1 MLPTVH
7 YNMGG
12 IPTNLRGQ
20 VAFPLCSACVAAWM
34 LLVPIPFLPCR
45 CHGNGHKIADSPS
58 HAGVLHASRPL
69 TNSCGQWRDPVFT
82 LH

>member
-20 VAFPLCSACVAAWM
+20 ARASPGPAKMTCSSAAM
-34 LLVPIPFLPCR
+34 VE
-45 CHGNGHKIADSPS
+45 SE
-58 HAGVLHASRPL
+58 
-69 TNSCGQWRDPVFT
+69 Q
-82 LH
+82 

>member
-20 VAFPLCSACVAAWM
+20 ARAS
-34 LLVPIPFLPCR
+34 PIPA
-45 CHGNGHKIADSPS
+45 KISFSSAAMVEPE
-58 HAGVLHASRPL
+58 
-69 TNSCGQWRDPVFT
+69 Q
-82 LH
+82 